1 MILTDAQ
8 RKNLTIRAVALGT
21 RLEDVVSIV
30 RPATLLG
37 WHCSLVKQKFDS
49 SASPRWPGRPASSSE
64 IRELVLRLAHE
75 NASWGYLR
83 IAGELKKLGIAL
95 ARTSVAA
102 ILREQGLS
110 PSGDREK
117 RGMTWAEFIRIHKE
131 VLWTTDFF
139 TAEVW
144 TPFGLVT
151 C

>member
-8 RKNLTIRAVALGT
+8 RKNLSIRAVALGT

-37 WHCSLVKQKFDS
+37 WHRRLVKQKFDS
-49 SASPRWPGRPASSSE
+49 TASPRRPGRPPSSAE

-95 ARTSVAA
+95 ARTTVAA
-102 ILREQGLS
+102 ILREQCLS

-117 RGMTWAEFIRIHKE
+117 RG
-131 VLWTTDFF
+131 
-139 TAEVW
+139 
-144 TPFGLVT
+144 
-151 C
+151 